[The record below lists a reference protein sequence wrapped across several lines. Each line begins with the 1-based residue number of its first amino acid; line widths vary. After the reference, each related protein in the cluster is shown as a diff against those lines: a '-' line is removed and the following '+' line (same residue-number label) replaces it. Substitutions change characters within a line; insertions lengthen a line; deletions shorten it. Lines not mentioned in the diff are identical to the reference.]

1 MRLPEP
7 TDTGRSAEFS
17 RIAFFLL
24 MAVFVLSPLPLGS
37 NRPLSEAL
45 LLTFSFLALLFWSLR
60 ALSSGQAFFGKPVWL
75 LIPAL
80 LALLWAMVQML
91 PLPTGWGHPIW
102 QETGVL
108 RGSLSVDVSATFIG
122 TLKLAA
128 YGALFWLAT
137 QAGRSPRLA
146 RRLLGGLTAAAGV
159 YAFYALFIYLSGNT
173 TVVGLQK
180 TDYLDSLTGTFI
192 NRNAFAAS
200 CGMGLL
206 GASGLFL
213 QQVRRALEGAP
224 RPHRLLSTLRALRP
238 VSGLIAL
245 VALASL
251 LCLLL
256 STSRAGLASA
266 AFGLLVLW
274 TGLFLNQTLPRR
286 ALLIMA
292 AVAVFLLLGALAV
305 AGPVLL
311 TRFSPDMLIK
321 DDRMEIWAV
330 TLQMIRDH
338 PLVGQGLNSYDQIF
352 PLYRSEDITRFYTR
366 AHCTYL
372 ELAAE
377 LGLPAA
383 FLFFLSYLLIGWR
396 LLAGVLVR
404 RHHAIYPVIGLA
416 VLAQAAAHSLMDFS
430 FQTPANAAGLAIL
443 LGLGVA
449 QSWSSREQA

>member
-1 MRLPEP
+1 LRLPEP

-24 MAVFVLSPLPLGS
+24 MAVLVLSPLPLGS
-37 NRPLSEAL
+37 NRPLSEAVL
-45 LLTFSFLALLFWSLR
+45 LIFSFLALLFWSLR
-60 ALSSGQAFFGKPVWL
+60 ALSSGQDFFGKPVWL
-75 LIPAL
+75 LVPAL
-80 LALLWAMVQML
+80 LALLWAVLQML
-91 PLPTGWGHPIW
+91 PLPTGWAHPVW
-102 QETGVL
+102 PDAGVV
-108 RGSLSVDVSATFIG
+108 RGSLSVDVSATLIG

-206 GASGLFL
+206 GASGLLL
-213 QQVRRALEGAP
+213 QQVRRTLDGSPSFFSA
-224 RPHRLLSTLRALRP
+224 LRALPP
-238 VSGLIAL
+238 VAGLIAL
-245 VALASL
+245 VVLALL
-251 LCLLL
+251 ICLLL

-266 AFGLLVLW
+266 AFGLVVLW
-274 TGLFLNQTLPRR
+274 AGLFINRTLPRR
-286 ALLIMA
+286 MLLVMA
-292 AVAVFLLLGALAV
+292 AVAVVLLLGTLAI
-305 AGPVLL
+305 AGSLL
-311 TRFSPDMLIK
+311 LARLAPDMLIK
-321 DDRMEIWAV
+321 DDRMGIWAA
-330 TLQMIRDH
+330 TMQMIRDH
-338 PLVGQGLNSYDQIF
+338 PLTGQGLNSYDQLF
-352 PLYRSEDITRFYTR
+352 PLYRSEDITRSYTR
-366 AHCTYL
+366 AHSTYL

-383 FLFFLSYLLIGWR
+383 LLFFLSYLLIGVR
-396 LLAGVLVR
+396 LFKGVLIR

-416 VLAQAAAHSLMDFS
+416 VLAQAAAHSLVDFS

-443 LGLGVA
+443 LGLGVS